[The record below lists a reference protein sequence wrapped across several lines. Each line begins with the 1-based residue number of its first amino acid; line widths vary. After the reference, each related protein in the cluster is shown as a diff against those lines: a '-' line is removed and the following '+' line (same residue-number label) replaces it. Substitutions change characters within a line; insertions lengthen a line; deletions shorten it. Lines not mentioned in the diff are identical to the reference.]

1 MSAKPRQRDKVAGM
15 GQVPQHGAPFAA
27 TKRRKPSERVH
38 GYAQVQLAESSV
50 VDGFKGNLEESVK
63 AGHGTVSV
71 LFFVPRSGQVLL
83 FHRAMTAQMLLIV
96 LRIRR

>member
-50 VDGFKGNLEESVK
+50 VDGFKGDLDESVK
-63 AGHGTVSV
+63 AGHCTVSV
-71 LFFVPRSGQVLL
+71 PFSVPRSGQVLL